1 MKGRKTR
8 FVRFLGSWVNHY
20 NQLFEYIAFFQDTS
34 NYNNNHLKSNNNNN
48 NTNNADDAKKRRR
61 RGKGVGKSVVE

>member
-8 FVRFLGSWVNHY
+8 FVSFLDSWVNHSY
-20 NQLFEYIAFFQDTS
+20 QPIEYITFFQDTS

-61 RGKGVGKSVVE
+61 RGKGVGKSVME

>member
-8 FVRFLGSWVNHY
+8 FVSFLGCWVNHNY
-20 NQLFEYIAFFQDTS
+20 QLFKCVPFFQDTS

>member
-1 MKGRKTR
+1 M
-8 FVRFLGSWVNHY
+8 NHNY
-20 NQLFEYIAFFQDTS
+20 QLFKYVPFFQDTS

-61 RGKGVGKSVVE
+61 RGKGVGKSVVENTA